1 MEEMKK
7 LFQGIT
13 TENTSGETVT
23 GLNVYEQNLPV
34 VTDDEEDESQFFP
47 YALVKLETG
56 KTADDDSPWV
66 VATEIHFGICDH
78 SKKNI
83 GHRHIMNMI
92 QDVVDRFAAEPLL
105 NKKFRAEQD
114 IEWAI
119 QDEDTYPFYFG
130 GVAISFNV
138 PKIGRRESG
147 RVSGY
152 LREGEQQVK
161 PDSGTVDGG
170 IFGCRRCYDEPER
183 ATN

>member
-1 MEEMKK
+1 MTAAELQRDLVEEMKK

-119 QDEDTYPFYFG
+119 RMKTHIRSTSEELQSHST
-130 GVAISFNV
+130 
-138 PKIGRRESG
+138 
-147 RVSGY
+147 
-152 LREGEQQVK
+152 
-161 PDSGTVDGG
+161 
-170 IFGCRRCYDEPER
+170 CRR
-183 ATN
+183 

>member
-1 MEEMKK
+1 M
-7 LFQGIT
+7 
-13 TENTSGETVT
+13 T
-23 GLNVYEQNLPV
+23 GVNVYEQNLPV

-105 NKKFRAEQD
+105 NQKFRAEQD
-114 IEWAI
+114 IEWAV

-138 PKIGRRESG
+138 PKIGRREPKHYAEED
-147 RVSGY
+147 RY
-152 LREGEQQVK
+152 
-161 PDSGTVDGG
+161 
-170 IFGCRRCYDEPER
+170 C
-183 ATN
+183 

>member
-1 MEEMKK
+1 MRKSDIRKRTSRRGRQKK
-7 LFQGIT
+7 SDTRFRCL
-13 TENTSGETVT
+13 
-23 GLNVYEQNLPV
+23 
-34 VTDDEEDESQFFP
+34 
-47 YALVKLETG
+47 
-56 KTADDDSPWV
+56 ADAPKRLQSTN
-66 VATEIHFGICDH
+66 ATEIHIGICDH

-138 PKIGRRESG
+138 PKIGRREPKHYAEED
-147 RVSGY
+147 RY
-152 LREGEQQVK
+152 
-161 PDSGTVDGG
+161 
-170 IFGCRRCYDEPER
+170 C
-183 ATN
+183 